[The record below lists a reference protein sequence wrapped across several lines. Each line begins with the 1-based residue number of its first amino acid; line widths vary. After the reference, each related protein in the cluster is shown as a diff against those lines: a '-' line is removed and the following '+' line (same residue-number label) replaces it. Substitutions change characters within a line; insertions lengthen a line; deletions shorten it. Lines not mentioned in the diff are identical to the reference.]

1 MDIVPIL
8 QTFRHNK
15 GALVLA
21 IAQISFTLAVLVNA
35 LVVIDTH
42 RSRLAQDT
50 GIAARSTV
58 MVEVE
63 PVDRAYF
70 TDTGRLQNDVQRQV
84 ERIRGLPGVEA
95 VAHVASFPLSGEGAM
110 QASWPEGG
118 EEAKA
123 VRHSVYAG
131 DQSFLDAFGL
141 KLVAGRAFSAE
152 EVNWTSG
159 PAAEGRVSVVL
170 ISQALAEQLFPGEN
184 ALGKQIQSE
193 GGGLDTVVGIVDRM
207 PGRHILMNTIRL
219 SALVPGK
226 PMDSMRYAV
235 RLNREATPASL
246 QQIASSLEALDGE
259 FDIRVDSVQT
269 RMEQSAHYLSLLGSI
284 LGGIS
289 LLLIAVTAIGAYSS
303 ASYSVGK
310 RIRQIGV
317 RRAFGAS
324 RLHILRYF
332 LLENWLTTT
341 MGLALGLLLAYALG
355 FVLAHAMQL
364 PSISVHLVVV
374 GMLFIWVTGSI
385 STLIPALRAAR
396 VPPAIATRAAA

>member
-15 GALVLA
+15 GALLLA
-21 IAQISFTLAVLVNA
+21 IAQISFTLAVLANA
-35 LVVIDTH
+35 LVVIDTY
-42 RSRLAQDT
+42 RSRLALET
-50 GIAARSTV
+50 GIDPRSTV
-58 MVEVE
+58 TVEVE
-63 PVDRAYF
+63 PIDRAYF
-70 TDTGRLQNDVQRQV
+70 DEAGRVQNDAQRQID
-84 ERIRGLPGVEA
+84 RLRGLPGVEA
-95 VAHVASFPLSGEGAM
+95 VSQVGSFPLSGESPM
-110 QASWPEGG
+110 RASWPQGG

-131 DQSFLDAFGL
+131 DQAFLDAFGL
-141 KLVAGRAFSAE
+141 KLVAGRTFSPE
-152 EVNWTSG
+152 EVNWTSSMN
-159 PAAEGRVSVVL
+159 AEDRVAVVL
-170 ISQALAEQLFPGEN
+170 VSKELAEQLFPGEN
-184 ALGKQIQSE
+184 PLGKQIQTE
-193 GGGLDTVVGIVDRM
+193 GGRLDTIVGVVDRM

-219 SALVPGK
+219 GAVVPSR
-226 PMDSMRYAV
+226 PLTSLRYAV
-235 RLNREATPASL
+235 RLNGEATPATL
-246 QQIASSLEALDGE
+246 EQIATALEATGGE

-269 RMEQSAHYLSLLGSI
+269 RMEQSTHYVSLLGTI

-317 RRAFGAS
+317 RRAIGAN

-341 MGLALGLLLAYALG
+341 MGLLLGLLFANGLS
-355 FVLAHAMQL
+355 FVLTQAMQL
-364 PSISVHLVVV
+364 PRVSWDLLLVSMAFLWCA
-374 GMLFIWVTGSI
+374 GLL

-396 VPPAIATRAAA
+396 VPPAIATRAAS